1 MIEFAKQFIDDT
13 LLSVDGALTSMEA
26 GLKPFD
32 TEQMSDYQE
41 LMSGIQILL
50 AIGPGLKSAAPT
62 RKAIND
68 KHKTFNPDQLSGVK
82 PLKSF
87 NETRKPIVD
96 VLKSSA
102 QFFKNL
108 EASMHIYR
116 PYPLYNCSCFSDQK
130 T

>member
-1 MIEFAKQFIDDT
+1 MIEFAKQVIDDT

-32 TEQMSDYQE
+32 TEQMSDCQE
-41 LMSGIQILL
+41 LMSGIQMLL
-50 AIGPGLKSAAPT
+50 TIGFGHKSATPT

-68 KHKTFNPDQLSGVK
+68 KHMTFNPDQLSGVK
-82 PLKSF
+82 SLKSF

-96 VLKSSA
+96 ALKPSA

-108 EASMHIYR
+108 EADLS
-116 PYPLYNCSCFSDQK
+116 
-130 T
+130 